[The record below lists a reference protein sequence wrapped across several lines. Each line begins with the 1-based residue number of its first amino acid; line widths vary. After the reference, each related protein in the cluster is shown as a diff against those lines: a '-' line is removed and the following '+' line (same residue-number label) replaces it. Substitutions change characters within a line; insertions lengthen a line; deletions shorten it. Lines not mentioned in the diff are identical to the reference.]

1 MTTRRPMVLLMLI
14 GLALTLN
21 LLEPT
26 IAAEAPSGQGVVPVR
41 LVVISL
47 HGDIDPGTAAFVR
60 RALAEV
66 SEMRADVV
74 AIDIQTYGGLLS
86 SAIEIRDAIVGT
98 NATTLVFVRDRAHSA
113 GALITLSAELV
124 AVSPGGTFGSAEPR
138 VLSGFGFG
146 QEPAD
151 AKTVSALRAEFES
164 TARLRG
170 RDPVLAAAMVDKNV
184 EVPGVVA
191 KGDLLNVGGEQAVKL
206 GLADV
211 AATSIDDAL
220 AQLGYVPIST
230 TVVEPSVAENI
241 AGFLSGS
248 PVLAVIL
255 LVIGLV
261 GIIVEIMTPGFGV
274 PGTMG
279 VIALA
284 LFFGGR
290 LIAGLAGWESVV
302 LFVVGFLLLLIEVF
316 AIPGFGVAGL
326 SGIVMVFVAVG
337 TAFASWY
344 EALIVILASVVISI
358 IGLVLLARYL
368 SRFDAWGRFVLKTRA
383 STEDGYVSGPDKE
396 DLVGAIGETVTMLR
410 PAGVVRIDDRR
421 VDAVSEGVFLPAGVL
436 VEVIDISG
444 NRVVVR
450 QKDQT

>member
-1 MTTRRPMVLLMLI
+1 MLI
-14 GLALTLN
+14 GLALVCN
-21 LLEPT
+21 LLEPR
-26 IAAEAPSGQGVVPVR
+26 IAAAAQSDQGVVPVR

-47 HGDIDPGTAAFVR
+47 HGDIDPGKAAFVR
-60 RALAEV
+60 RALATAGEL
-66 SEMRADVV
+66 RADVV
-74 AIDIQTYGGLLS
+74 AIDIQTYGGLLD

-98 NATTLVFVRDRAHSA
+98 NTTTLAFVRDRAHSA
-113 GALITLSAELV
+113 GALIALSAELV
-124 AVSPGGTFGSAEPR
+124 AVSQGGTFGSAEPR
-138 VLSGFGFG
+138 ILSGFGFG

-191 KGDLLNVGGEQAVKL
+191 KGDLLNVGGDQAVKL

-211 AATSIDDAL
+211 TATSVEDAL
-220 AQLGYVPIST
+220 AQLGYVPVST
-230 TVVEPSVAENI
+230 TVVEPSVAEEI

-274 PGTMG
+274 PGTIG

-302 LFVVGFLLLLIEVF
+302 LFVAGFLLLLIEVF
-316 AIPGFGVAGL
+316 AIPGFGIAGL
-326 SGIVMVFVAVG
+326 SGIVMVFVAIG

-344 EALIVILASVVISI
+344 EALVVILASIVISI

-368 SRFDAWGRFVLKTRA
+368 SRFEAWGRFVLKTRA
-383 STEDGYVSGPDKE
+383 TTEDGYVSGPSKE
-396 DLVGAIGETVTMLR
+396 DLIGAIGETVTMLR

-421 VDAVSEGVFLPAGVL
+421 IDAVSEGVFLPAGVL
-436 VEVIDISG
+436 VEVVDISG

-450 QKDQT
+450 QRDQT